1 MSELPRSLLDW
12 LYNVLQPEYAEPGR
26 VFSDVVAV
34 LSSYPSL
41 SPKTAVYTDE
51 QGRSDLLLCLH
62 GILPTIYNGA
72 TYHIPVEIWVP
83 KSYPSVMAPIMYVR
97 PTADMVVFPSNY
109 VDGNGRC
116 FHPYLT
122 YWNQNSSHNLSE
134 AIAIFIEIFGRLPP
148 VFAKPQHHTVSTGAV
163 GSNASLSAET
173 PPPVPPKPSLP
184 QYSTGG
190 YTVAQPEYGG
200 HTFQRSSYH
209 QPEGSQPA
217 YSQQSSYGSST
228 PIQGYHGRSHSR
240 SATNEH
246 FMSARPSPVATN
258 RMSILDSD
266 SPLPASPIKPPNPE
280 RAKALTELDDAILS
294 TKENVVKIAV
304 DIDQNALDQTGK
316 TLDWAEQA
324 ISREINTAKALTED
338 ANTNIRILNER
349 IESAKNVISQA
360 RNKEIPPIDELV
372 LAETVVYNQL
382 YSLVVADKAIDDTY
396 YVLDKALENDRMDL
410 QAYMKHTRALARE
423 QFSKRALVTKISAQ
437 IGVF

>member
-1 MSELPRSLLDW
+1 MPDLPRSLLDW
-12 LYNVLQPEYAEPGR
+12 LYNVLQPEYADPGK
-26 VFSDVVAV
+26 VFADVVAL

-83 KSYPSVMAPIMYVR
+83 KSYPLHVAPIIYVR

-122 YWNQNSSHNLSE
+122 YWNQSSAHNLSE
-134 AIAIFIEIFGRLPP
+134 AIAIFIDVFSRLPP
-148 VFAKPQHHTVSTGAV
+148 VFAKPQHHAHAPPAFAAGNSSSSLAAV
-163 GSNASLSAET
+163 ET

-184 QYSTGG
+184 QYSTVG
-190 YTVAQPEYGG
+190 YSAAQPGSGAPAYG
-200 HTFQRSSYH
+200 RASYH
-209 QPEGSQPA
+209 QPAVSQHSP
-217 YSQQSSYGSST
+217 YGSST
-228 PIQGYHGRSHSR
+228 PTQAYHGLSHSQ
-240 SATNEH
+240 SATNDIY
-246 FMSARPSPVATN
+246 MSGRPASVATS

-266 SPLPASPIKPPNPE
+266 SPLPASPVKPPNPE
-280 RAKALTELDDAILS
+280 RAKALAELDNAIAS
-294 TKENVVKIAV
+294 TTETVIKPAV
-304 DIDQNALDQTGK
+304 DMDQNALDQTSR

-324 ISREINTAKALTED
+324 ISRETNTAKALTDD
-338 ANTNIRILNER
+338 ANDNARILNER

-360 RNKEIPPIDELV
+360 RTKEIPPIDELV

-382 YSLVVADKAIDDTY
+382 YSLVAADKAIDDTY